1 MKKVV
6 FALAMFMFICGGSFS
21 AMAQDP
27 VKPEAETEEVQ
38 ATEESSETESA
49 EEAPAEAPA
58 EAE

>member
-6 FALAMFMFICGGSFS
+6 FVLAMFMFICGGSFS

-27 VKPEAETEEVQ
+27 VKTEAETEEVQ
-38 ATEESSETESA
+38 VTEESSDAEPA
-49 EEAPAEAPA
+49 EEASAEAPA